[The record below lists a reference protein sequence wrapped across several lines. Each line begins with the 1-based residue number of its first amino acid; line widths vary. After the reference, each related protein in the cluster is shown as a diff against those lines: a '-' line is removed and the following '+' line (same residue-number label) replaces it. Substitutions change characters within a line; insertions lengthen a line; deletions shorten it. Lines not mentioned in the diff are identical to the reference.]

1 MSISLYEASIQSF
14 IAVRNAY
21 DECDPEIREVVD
33 DMLVICDD
41 ENASDDE
48 KRRAMHTVTEALFP
62 SLAADVCRMEKVRG
76 QTHEAVAFEREMDEE
91 EAAFA
96 KKVRRHMKSQGLTQK
111 QLAKKVGIG
120 QPAISNMLNR
130 QCRPQNRTI
139 AQLADALG
147 VSPRDLWPRFLN
159 RGDEVS
165 RDCVE

>member
-1 MSISLYEASIQSF
+1 MSISLHEASIQSF

-21 DECDPEIREVVD
+21 DECDPEIREVVENMLAICND
-33 DMLVICDD
+33 DD
-41 ENASDDE
+41 ASEDE
-48 KRRAMHTVTEALFP
+48 KRRAMHTVIEALFP
-62 SLAADVCRMEKVRG
+62 SLAADVCRMEKASRR
-76 QTHEAVAFEREMDEE
+76 TPEAVAFECEMDEE

-96 KKVRRHMKSQGLTQK
+96 EKVRRHMKAQGFTQE

-147 VSPRDLWPRFLN
+147 VSPRDLWPRFE
-159 RGDEVS
+159 D
-165 RDCVE
+165 